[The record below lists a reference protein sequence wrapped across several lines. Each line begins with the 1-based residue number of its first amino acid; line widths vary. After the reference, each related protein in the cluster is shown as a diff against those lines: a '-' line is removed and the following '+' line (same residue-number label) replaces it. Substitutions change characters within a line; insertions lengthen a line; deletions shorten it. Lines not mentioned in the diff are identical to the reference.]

1 MKCSGVTRSGRN
13 CRKNAVL
20 GGTHCRDHV
29 DQSPNERGDEDRFD
43 LPEITHPKKKAF
55 LLAYIN
61 CGTIKSA
68 AKAAG
73 IERTTHYYWL
83 ADPEYQQAFNTA
95 SLMAGQSLQDEAV
108 RRAFKGSDRLLM
120 FLLKGAMPDKYKER
134 RQIQSESKVTVTK
147 AQIEEHEVLNVEE
160 LKQLRR
166 LKAKIDQGG
175 GGALA

>member
-13 CRKNAVL
+13 CRKGAVL
-20 GGTHCRDHV
+20 GGTVCRDHV
-29 DQSPNERGDEDRFD
+29 DQSPKERGDDDRFD
-43 LPEITHPKKKAF
+43 LPEIRHPKKKAF

-83 ADPEYQQAFNTA
+83 ADLEYQQAFNTA

-134 RQIQSESKVTVTK
+134 RQVQSESSKVAVSREE
-147 AQIEEHEVLNVEE
+147 IERLDVLDDEE
-160 LKQLRR
+160 LEELRR
-166 LKAKIDQGG
+166 LSAKIDQHG
-175 GGALA
+175 GGA